1 MDNIYNRVKIEENI
15 ESENVF
21 SVRRNNYDDIDYKSP
36 NKIIQKHEINCEISE
51 NQKTNILNI
60 NNFLKDK
67 GIYESKNAFF
77 KENNA
82 PLSNNKEDS
91 PSDKLYRKNSAN
103 NKSKDALNINKL
115 KNDLIAN
122 LQNVQSSTKNQKS
135 QKNSKKVT
143 NKSKSSKY
151 DKITSLYKSHIN
163 FIKKKN
169 VFLILF
175 SIGIIFAMINLFLGI
190 ALTLYGNVEILAIFI
205 VINLFLIFFYAI
217 GIYFFEKNQIYT
229 QKIISNIESPEKIE
243 HSYYKN
249 NIYLLI
255 YFLLFAFNYY
265 LITMIGLSSYK
276 NNIKLDI
283 KSRAYDK
290 NKWRFYF
297 QNKSFEK
304 VLSIYEK
311 INISVMIFGWSS
323 IIILIIIFILFI
335 HYFGSYRFWKRVI
348 QAFCFLFGQVS
359 FLLLNLGAYCFQFRN
374 ITLLDEFKLKW
385 VIIGLIISSLLGV
398 VLSIVYF
405 YMFYTDNLK
414 LMKIFNYLGILLIIF
429 SAVFAA
435 GAKAF
440 GLKFQ
445 DYKTA
450 NCNNLFKF
458 ISEDYL
464 VKNKDCSKKYLFS
477 QDTLKDME
485 CPKERII
492 INWEETEKRIKEG
505 KDNEEYPVFGCINQ
519 YCCLKIYGKLKN
531 GFNVQEILAF
541 NHMFLYI
548 ILFIAN
554 KYIKNRIKKFLEEEI
569 MEKFNLLTL
578 ICFTLIIYIICFI
591 IIVSRPPTSSQ
602 NILNDIEIEPK
613 TTENSVVNK
622 NWISLS
628 EENKLIEETNNLWDD
643 LINNYFLEYN
653 YDIIHNNDS
662 EFNFEFFEFNI
673 SSYNM
678 QIQKI
683 INNDNLSD
691 ALMYYKIINGVNN
704 VDIINFKSK
713 KFVINSL
720 NKYFKFRQKFPFQQ
734 ENTIL
739 ISCNIIYSSEK
750 EEEYILNQISQIKS
764 SVSNTND
771 ISFFKKNITITK
783 DLILHNYNTTSK
795 KSIINLFS
803 NESFSLLNNELII
816 NNKSNIISFFYI
828 KGNIYNDTGF
838 SLINIYHKINNAK
851 NLIFSGK
858 TNTRGEFSIGPFY
871 IYSNTTLIFKFDI
884 EINKLNS
891 SNISLYDNSYNNY
904 TSSIKIGQYDFNLN
918 NNNINNAFTTTL
930 KNISLIPK
938 IKKEYKISGTV
949 YKHTDN
955 KELESVTVK
964 LFRGYKN
971 IGQNEDEIND
981 INLLQKVATNKNGL
995 YNLDIYQNGQYTLI
1009 FMKDDYFIEKYEFVV
1024 DTSDM
1029 IVKNIGMIQLFN
1041 SGKIVVKMDWENNP
1055 PDLDLIC
1062 RFEAKENNFCYTFF
1076 GNNKCVQTNYPIDN
1090 RKGGFNGEE
1099 IIEVETLGEYNY
1111 FFYVRKYFDISNNKA
1126 KDEKKIN
1133 DFENENN
1140 NISLYYKQNDE
1151 LIQKSKVK
1159 LSIYANGIKI
1169 PAFILNIPKEENFN
1183 EKYIYWGG
1191 FCFDGKK
1198 GLNGINIINK
1208 FFEME
1213 PPRNICSG

>member
-1 MDNIYNRVKIEENI
+1 MDNIYDRIKIEENM
-15 ESENVF
+15 ESENIF
-21 SVRRNNYDDIDYKSP
+21 SVRRNNYDEIDYKSP
-36 NKIIQKHEINCEISE
+36 NKIIQKHDINSEISE
-51 NQKTNILNI
+51 VQKTNILNI
-60 NNFLKDK
+60 NHFLKEKD
-67 GIYESKNAFF
+67 IYESKNVFSNE
-77 KENNA
+77 KDK
-82 PLSNNKEDS
+82 PLSDIKEDS
-91 PSDKLYRKNSAN
+91 PSDKLYRKNSAY
-103 NKSKDALNINKL
+103 NKSKGALNINKL
-115 KNDLIAN
+115 KNDLITN
-122 LQNVQSSTKNQKS
+122 LQNVQPPTKNQKN
-135 QKNSKKVT
+135 QKNSKKGT
-143 NKSKSSKY
+143 NKYKEGKY
-151 DKITSLYKSHIN
+151 EKITLLYKPHID
-163 FIKKKN
+163 FIKKKTI
-169 VFLILF
+169 FLILF
-175 SIGIIFAMINLFLGI
+175 AIGIIFAMMNLFLSI
-190 ALTLYGNVEILAIFI
+190 ALTLYGNIEILAIFI
-205 VINLFLIFFYAI
+205 IINLFLIFFYAI
-217 GIYFFEKNQIYT
+217 GIYFFEKNQMYT
-229 QKIISNIESPEKIE
+229 QKIITNIQSPDKIE

-265 LITMIGLSSYK
+265 LVTMVGLSSYK

-304 VLSIYEK
+304 VLSVYEK
-311 INISVMIFGWSS
+311 INIAVMIFGWSS

-335 HYFGSYRFWKRVI
+335 HYFGSYRFWKRII
-348 QAFCFLFGQVS
+348 QAFCFLFGQIS
-359 FLLLNLGAYCFQFRN
+359 FLLLNISAYCFQFRN

-385 VIIGLIISSLLGV
+385 VIIGLIMSSLLGV
-398 VLSIVYF
+398 ILSIVYF
-405 YMFYTDNLK
+405 YMFYTDNIK
-414 LMKIFNYLGILLIIF
+414 LMEIFNYLGILLIISFIVF
-429 SAVFAA
+429 SA

-464 VKNKDCSKKYLFS
+464 VKNKDCSRKYLFS
-477 QDTLKDME
+477 QDSLKDME

-505 KDNEEYPVFGCINQ
+505 RDDEDYPVFGCINQ

-541 NHMFLYI
+541 NQLFLYI
-548 ILFIAN
+548 ILFFSN
-554 KYIKNRIKKFLEEEI
+554 KYIKNRIKKFLEEEVI
-569 MEKFNLLTL
+569 EKFNLLTV
-578 ICFTLIIYIICFI
+578 IFFTLVIYIICFI

-602 NILNDIEIEPK
+602 NVLNDIQLEPK

-622 NWISLS
+622 NLVSLS
-628 EENKLIEETNNLWDD
+628 EENLLIEETNNLWNE

-653 YDIIHNNDS
+653 FDIIHNHDND
-662 EFNFEFFEFNI
+662 FNFEFFEYNI
-673 SSYNM
+673 SSYNVY
-678 QIQKI
+678 IQKI
-683 INNDNLSD
+683 NNKDNLSD
-691 ALMYYKIINGVNN
+691 VLLEYKIFNDVNN
-704 VDIINFKSK
+704 VYIINFKAK

-720 NKYFKFRQKFPFQQ
+720 NKYFKFSPKFLFQL

-750 EEEYILNQISQIKS
+750 EEEYFLNQISNIQS
-764 SVSNTND
+764 STSNTNSN
-771 ISFFKKNITITK
+771 SFFKKNITITNE
-783 DLILHNYNTTSK
+783 LILQNYDTNSK

-803 NESFSLLNNELII
+803 NESLSLLNNEYII
-816 NNKSNIISFFYI
+816 NNKSDTISFFNI

-838 SLINIYHKINNAK
+838 SLINIYHKINNTK

-858 TNTRGEFSIGPFY
+858 TNIKGEFSIGPFY
-871 IYSNTTLIFKFDI
+871 LYTNTSLIFQFDI
-884 EINKLNS
+884 EINKVNS
-891 SNISLYDNSYNNY
+891 SDILLYDNNYNNY
-904 TSSIKIGQYDFNLN
+904 TLTIKIGGYDFNKEFPPILN
-918 NNNINNAFTTTL
+918 NIT
-930 KNISLIPK
+930 LIPK
-938 IKKEYKISGTV
+938 LKGDYKISGLV
-949 YKHTDN
+949 YKFTDD

-964 LFRGYKN
+964 LYKGYKN
-971 IGQNEDEIND
+971 IGQNDDEIDD
-981 INLLQKVATNKNGL
+981 INLLKKVVTNQNGL
-995 YNLDIYQNGQYTLI
+995 YNLNINQNGQYTLI
-1009 FMKDDYFIEKYEFVV
+1009 FMKDDYFIEKYEFII
-1024 DTSDM
+1024 DTSD
-1029 IVKNIGMIQLFN
+1029 IIIKNMGMIQLFN
-1041 SGKIVVKMDWENNP
+1041 SGKMVVKMDWENNP

-1062 RFEAKENNFCYTFF
+1062 RFEPKEKNFCYTFF
-1076 GNNKCVQTNYPIDN
+1076 GNNKCVDTNYPIDN

-1099 IIEVETLGEYNY
+1099 IIEVEVLGEYNY
-1111 FFYVRKYFDISNNKA
+1111 FFYIRKYFDISNNKA
-1126 KDEKKIN
+1126 KDEKKLN

-1169 PAFILNIPKEENFN
+1169 PAFVLNIPNEQNFN
-1183 EKYIYWGG
+1183 EKYNYWGG